1 MRNRII
7 ANCALK
13 ESIRQAKFIVND
25 CVVMPAQEHDI
36 PARLCAHKENS
47 FIIYIPPT
55 LHILEQVGVEIKNP
69 ADVMEK
75 EAFNM
80 LIYSFSHMTLDPAG
94 AFRSS
99 YSMKNLDVEKEEGL
113 TSSSRMMSVAGESNN
128 RIYKPVSVGG
138 NTEEKRK
145 MIKNNMKECRVY

>member
-1 MRNRII
+1 MRNRVI
-7 ANCALK
+7 ANCSLK

-25 CVVMPAQEHDI
+25 CVLMPTQEHDI
-36 PARLCAHKENS
+36 PARFCAHKENN

-69 ADVMEK
+69 VDVMEK

-94 AFRSS
+94 SFRSS
-99 YSMKNLDVEKEEGL
+99 YNMKPVEKEKEEIL
-113 TSSSRMMSVAGESNN
+113 RNSSRMMSVVGESNN
-128 RIYKPVSVGG
+128 RIYKAVSVGG

-145 MIKNNMKECRVY
+145 MVENNMKECCVY

>member
-55 LHILEQVGVEIKNP
+55 LHILEQVFV
-69 ADVMEK
+69 
-75 EAFNM
+75 
-80 LIYSFSHMTLDPAG
+80 
-94 AFRSS
+94 
-99 YSMKNLDVEKEEGL
+99 
-113 TSSSRMMSVAGESNN
+113 
-128 RIYKPVSVGG
+128 
-138 NTEEKRK
+138 
-145 MIKNNMKECRVY
+145 